1 MTVQEIIE
9 LTKAGWTKMEILQL
23 AGASAPKDEPKETPK
38 DDPKETPPK
47 DEPKETPPDDA
58 PKSISTDQ
66 KIMELITKLD
76 QKVDNISSGI
86 QKGNLQASRQPKQ
99 ETVDDALASI
109 INPFLNQEVNNNG

>member
-9 LTKAGWTKMEILQL
+9 LTKAGWTKAEIIQL
-23 AGASAPKDEPKETPK
+23 AGGPSD
-38 DDPKETPPK
+38 PK
-47 DEPKETPPDDA
+47 DEPKETPPKEEPKETPPKEEPKETPPAEA
-58 PKSISTDQ
+58 PISTDQ

-99 ETVDDALASI
+99 ETVEDALASI
-109 INPFLNQEVNNNG
+109 INPYLNKEE

>member
-9 LTKAGWTKMEILQL
+9 LTKAGWTKAEIIQL
-23 AGASAPKDEPKETPK
+23 AGGRPSD
-38 DDPKETPPK
+38 PK
-47 DEPKETPPDDA
+47 DEPKETPPKEEPKETPPKEEPKETPPAEA
-58 PKSISTDQ
+58 PISTDQ

-99 ETVDDALASI
+99 ETVEDALASI
-109 INPFLNQEVNNNG
+109 INPYLNKEE

>member
-9 LTKAGWTKMEILQL
+9 LTKAGWTKAEILQL
-23 AGASAPKDEPKETPK
+23 AGASAPKDEPKETPPK

-47 DEPKETPPDDA
+47 DEPKDTPPVDA
-58 PKSISTDQ
+58 PKDISTDQ

-99 ETVDDALASI
+99 ETVEDALASI
-109 INPFLNQEVNNNG
+109 INPFLNKEE

>member
-9 LTKAGWTKMEILQL
+9 LTKAGWTKAEIIQL
-23 AGASAPKDEPKETPK
+23 AGVPSAPKDEPKDTP
-38 DDPKETPPK
+38 PKETPPK
-47 DEPKETPPDDA
+47 EDAKETPPKETPPAEA
-58 PKSISTDQ
+58 PKDITTDQ

-99 ETVDDALASI
+99 ETVEDALASV
-109 INPFLNQEVNNNG
+109 INPYLNKEEK